1 MTAKLI
7 KATHEGKLKIGE
19 VELNV
24 AVLEDGTRVIT
35 QSAVF
40 RAFGRTKRGRSKDDI
55 RVLNRPAFIDARNLQ
70 PFIDEGLDK
79 VLNLIEFQSLSGS
92 KTEGYDAVILPKL
105 CRVYLDAR
113 EHKKLVTQQLPLARA
128 SEVLLMSLADVG
140 ITALVDEA
148 TGYQYDREKDA
159 LQVILQAYITDE
171 LIKWQKMFPDTF
183 YYEIF
188 RLKKWDFT
196 VSGIKKRPGVIG
208 KWTTELIY
216 KQLPKG
222 VLDELKSKTP
232 KSNEGNYTA
241 RFFQSLTP
249 DIGHPALTAQI
260 YKVIGLMN
268 ISNNWDEFKSHFN
281 KMVDRANGQMEINF
295 DAVEEKIETE
305 EETKTVILSD
315 FDKNLQMALNFNPK
329 EEEEDK
335 KKDNQ
340 DDNEDDE
347 GRVLA

>member
-1 MTAKLI
+1 MENKKLLN
-7 KATHEGKLKIGE
+7 ATHEGKLKIGE

-40 RAFGRTKRGRSKDDI
+40 KAFGRTKRGRSKDDI

-70 PFIDEGLDK
+70 PFINEDLNR
-79 VLNLIEFQSLSGS
+79 VLNLLEYKS
-92 KTEGYDAVILPKL
+92 KTGTITEGYDASILPKL

-113 EHKKLVTQQLPLARA
+113 EENKLVTQQLPLARA
-128 SEVLLMSLADVG
+128 SEVLLMSLANVG

-159 LQVILQAYITDE
+159 LQVILKAYINEE
-171 LIKWQKMFPDTF
+171 LLKWQKMFPDTF

-188 RLKKWDFT
+188 RLNNWDFS
-196 VSGIKKRPGVIG
+196 VNGIKKRPSVIG
-208 KWTTELIY
+208 SWTNELIY

-222 VLDELKSKTP
+222 VLEELQSKTP
-232 KSNEGNYTA
+232 KSQEGNYTA

-268 ISNNWDEFKSHFN
+268 ISNTWNEFKSHFN
-281 KMVDRANGQMEINF
+281 RMVDRNNGQMEI
-295 DAVEEKIETE
+295 
-305 EETKTVILSD
+305 D
-315 FDKNLQMALNFNPK
+315 FDSVERSIEKDEEIKPEKLSKFNKNLQTALNFNPNKDK
-329 EEEEDK
+329 ESGIEDATI
-335 KKDNQ
+335 
-340 DDNEDDE
+340 
-347 GRVLA
+347 VL